1 MRALVLADLDDTL
14 FQTRRKVAHV
24 PQEDLAVLSRL
35 ADGRPSGYAT
45 PVQRALLALLEGA
58 TLVPVTARS
67 RGALG
72 RTTVMA
78 RPAVCANGGC
88 ILDAAGEPDREWHAL
103 LGERAA
109 RAGAGVAETFAL
121 VDAACAGLDVRR
133 WVVAEEDLSLYVV
146 VKDNAG
152 EGRALEALVDGP
164 LAHALPEGW
173 RVHLNGNN
181 LALSPPWLGKRDA
194 VAHLLP
200 RLVGQRSD
208 VPVIGLGD
216 SLSDAGFMDL
226 CHYALAPTGSQLWR
240 ALVSDSSWV
249 PPAPAAVATAGASG
263 G

>member
-1 MRALVLADLDDTL
+1 MLADLDDTL

-67 RGALG
+67 REALA
-72 RTTVMA
+72 RVDVPA

-88 ILDAAGEPDREWHAL
+88 VLDGSGEPDREWHARL
-103 LGERAA
+103 AERAA
-109 RAGAGVAETFAL
+109 RAEADVGDVFAL

-133 WVVAEEDLSLYVV
+133 WVVAEGELALYVV
-146 VKDNAG
+146 AKDNAG
-152 EGRALEALVDGP
+152 EGRALEALLEGP
-164 LAHALPEGW
+164 LGSALPGGW

-200 RLVGQRSD
+200 RLVGDRPD
-208 VPVIGLGD
+208 VPVVGLGD

-240 ALVSDSSWV
+240 ALATDNPWVS
-249 PPAPAAVATAGASG
+249 PAAADAGEAPDA
-263 G
+263 